1 MTMMITILKLFHEEI
16 MQQQPAD
23 KDNRESFLSSSSP
36 SSARNPKRRQFQKS
50 LEHFQ
55 FASRSVSLLRESLSC
70 REIQLFHQENQQQR
84 LPEITKINE
93 LQRKPYKRLPIDKNK
108 FVRPLLLSSASTRT
122 TSNPTSQR
130 HRQQLDNNNNYNEPM
145 ERGSL

>member
-55 FASRSVSLLRESLSC
+55 FASR
-70 REIQLFHQENQQQR
+70 
-84 LPEITKINE
+84 
-93 LQRKPYKRLPIDKNK
+93 QRKPYKRLPIDKNK